1 MFDIYIRVISKND
14 LIEYKSRVN
23 REVDIIDIEQMKD

>member
-1 MFDIYIRVISKND
+1 MFDIYIRIIPKND